1 MHLSSFKSFKSLLK
15 MKKSIF
21 LLLAFFCCFSVN
33 QSFSQSKKELKQQR
47 KYLTSY
53 ENSTLTGSD
62 LPVLMPYNK
71 WIDPA
76 GEQLYFGDKELENHA
91 LDCSL
96 SPDGK
101 WIAVE
106 GRYSVVIIDPVT
118 KKIASRFALKSHF
131 ANDGLMNTYSGISW
145 RKTAN
150 GYELYWSTLG
160 KTKSLVVQ
168 ASWNEKKISVLKTF
182 SFETVKP
189 AQTALPN
196 EVLVAEEAG
205 LPVLYVVLNGNNT
218 IEKLDV
224 QSGKTIWSAPA
235 GVAPFGIAAANGK
248 LYITNWAGSV
258 PDKSDAD
265 VAGVPWGLAKV
276 DPQTGATREGTVLV
290 LDPLTGKSLKEIKVG
305 LHPND
310 IVSGKDQ
317 KFIFVA
323 NANSDMVSVIN
334 TGTDEVSEQI
344 SVRLS
349 PDKNDYFGDSPNGLA
364 INGDGGMLYVANGM
378 DNALAVVKLG
388 KLSSATSTE
397 NKSNVSGFIPTGAY
411 PGGIA
416 IYQDTLLFVANI
428 EAEGSRI
435 PTVSEKTGKAN
446 FNSHRLMASV
456 SVIPVPQKSTL
467 QKYTEKVIKNNQF
480 FRLALTEK
488 LPRKNATPVPV
499 PVRIGE
505 PSVFKHVVYIIKE
518 NRTYDQVLG
527 DVTAGDG
534 DSTLCTF
541 GKKVTPN
548 THKIVDDFLLLDNYY
563 ASGKCSAEGHQWTD
577 MGIVTDYVE
586 KNVRAWIR
594 SYPHVQTDALV
605 YAPTGFI
612 WDNALRAGKSVRI
625 YGEACDVEFD
635 KSLNWTSIYEGFLKG
650 EKFDFKNKTTI
661 KPVENI
667 LSQNFPSSDNHAIP
681 DVLRAKA
688 FIDELNAYD
697 KMEGDQWP
705 ELMVMALSNDH
716 TSGTRPGLPT
726 PRAFV
731 ADNDLAVGQ
740 IIEAISKSRF
750 WKNTAIFI
758 TEDDSQDGWD
768 HVSAYRTVG
777 AVVSPYSRLKQT
789 IRTNYNQVSLLRT
802 IEQILGIPPMNISD
816 ATAMPMFNCFSSTPD
831 FSPFNSVSNEI
842 PLNEMNKSLAELKG
856 SALYYARKSME
867 PQFDHIDQ
875 GDDDLFNRI
884 IWFAMKGKELYP
896 KKFSGKEEKED

>member
-1 MHLSSFKSFKSLLK
+1 
-15 MKKSIF
+15 MKNSTF
-21 LLLAFFCCFSVN
+21 LFLMFFFLFAVN

-71 WIDPA
+71 WVDPA
-76 GEQLYFGDKELENHA
+76 GEQIYFGDKELENHA

-106 GRYSVVIIDPVT
+106 GRYSVVIINPVT
-118 KKIASRFALKSHF
+118 RKVVTRFTLKSHF
-131 ANDGLMNTYSGISW
+131 AKDGLMNTYSGISW
-145 RKTAN
+145 RKTAD
-150 GYELYWSTLG
+150 GYEFYWSAVG
-160 KTKSLVVQ
+160 KAKSLVVQ
-168 ASWNEKKISVLKTF
+168 AAWNEKKISVVKTF

-218 IEKLDV
+218 VEKLDINT
-224 QSGKTIWSAPA
+224 GKTIWSSPA

-258 PDKSDAD
+258 PDKGDAN

-290 LDPLTGKSLKEIKVG
+290 LDPRTGNSLKDIKVG

-310 IVSGKDQ
+310 IVASKDQ

-364 INGDGGMLYVANGM
+364 INGDGGTLYVANGM

-388 KLSSATSTE
+388 KPSSATATE
-397 NKSNVSGFIPTGAY
+397 NKSTVSGFIPTGAY

-416 IYQDTLLFVANI
+416 IYRNTLLFVANI

-435 PTVSEKTGKAN
+435 PTISEKTGKAN
-446 FNSHRLMASV
+446 FNSHRMMASV

-467 QKYTEKVIKNNQF
+467 QKYTQKVENSNQL
-480 FRLALTEK
+480 FRLALTDK
-488 LPRKNATPVPV
+488 LPRKNAAPVPV
-499 PVRIGE
+499 PIRIGE

-527 DVTAGDG
+527 DVKAGDG
-534 DSTLCTF
+534 DSALCTF

-548 THKIVDDFLLLDNYY
+548 IHKIVDEFLLLDNYY

-612 WDNALRAGKSVRI
+612 WDNAMRAGKSVRI
-625 YGEACDVEFD
+625 YGEACDVEFE
-635 KSLNWTSIYEGFLKG
+635 KSLDWISIYTGFLKG

-667 LSQNFPSSDNHAIP
+667 LSQNFPGSDDHHIP

-731 ADNDLAVGQ
+731 ADNDLALGQ

-831 FSPFNSVSNEI
+831 FTPFNSVPNEI

-856 SALYYARKSME
+856 PALYYARKSME